1 MSVPKSFAP
10 IEEHRSATE
19 YAALLNDYRDA
30 AVALAA
36 ERAAECAGLR
46 EHLQWIAQQFC
57 ARTDVED
64 SVDHLCAES
73 GDCIT
78 EWCLPCYAE
87 AALAASPSPL
97 AAAYKAAMDM
107 SKHWVS
113 SQGATIGDCQVWWD
127 RYRELVSAFR
137 AAQALAEG
145 KGADRE

>member
-1 MSVPKSFAP
+1 MN
-10 IEEHRSATE
+10 IEELRK
-19 YAALLNDYRDA
+19 
-30 AVALAA
+30 AA
-36 ERAAECAGLR
+36 ENKDGWVNYL
-46 EHLQWIAQQFC
+46 H
-57 ARTDVED
+57 
-64 SVDHLCAES
+64 CAES